1 MMALDASTFE
11 TLIPS
16 RFISFTLPNPISSHS
31 HDSLLRVAVLDSPLT
46 HSPPPHVAAMLVPQG
61 RESDWIFSTKSGHL
75 QLLFTS
81 PQPISRFILIG
92 NQFHHRTADDS
103 YQEKFQVWSKPLLLA
118 LSPKSLF
125 INGIIPDI
133 PILIYEDNIV
143 SSVVIHQCVS
153 SHVGEMLVENVEIKT
168 KNFRREFRRRLRFK
182 RMPNLIQTEVLIVP
196 ETDYSDSSLN
206 SVIIG
211 DAKFMLDLRVLVH
224 PYLAPMVASLSLISE
239 YIEGRIQSG
248 LRPKALCLGVGGGAL
263 LTFMAIQLGFEV
275 IGVDSDKEVLKVA
288 KNYFGLDDS
297 EFLHVIVGDA
307 VKYIKKLAYRGKH
320 NNKSSFADSESG
332 GFDPLQN
339 GDEVTHKFDVVM
351 VDLDSG
357 DIVDGISSPPLEFV
371 RKRVLLAAKLVLS
384 EFGILAINVISPS
397 QSFYDNLVNHF
408 QKVFHELYKIAVGNG
423 ENFILIATVSPQVF
437 SVGDCSDSFL
447 LRLKSL
453 IPETYIN
460 SIRKI

>member
-1 MMALDASTFE
+1 MALDTSTFE

-16 RFISFTLPNPISSHS
+16 RFISFTLPNPISSH
-31 HDSLLRVAVLDSPLT
+31 SLLRVAVLDSPLT

-81 PQPISRFILIG
+81 PQSISRFILIG
-92 NQFHHRTADDS
+92 NQFHHQPHSADDDS
-103 YQEKFQVWSKPLLLA
+103 FQQQFHVWSKPLLLA

-125 INGIIPDI
+125 MNGIIPDI

-168 KNFRREFRRRLRFK
+168 QNFRREFRRRLRFK

-196 ETDYSDSSLN
+196 ETDSSNSSLN

-239 YIEGRIQSG
+239 YIDGRIQSG
-248 LRPKALCLGVGGGAL
+248 IRPKALCLGVGGGAL
-263 LTFMAIQLGFEV
+263 LTFMAIQLGFDV
-275 IGVDSDKEVLKVA
+275 IGVDSDTEVLKVA
-288 KNYFGLDDS
+288 KNYFGLEES

-307 VKYIKKLAYRGKH
+307 VKYIKKLAYRGKR
-320 NNKSSFADSESG
+320 NNKSSFADSESD
-332 GFDPLQN
+332 GFDHLRN
-339 GDEVTHKFDVVM
+339 GDELTHKFDVVM
-351 VDLDSG
+351 IDLDSG

-371 RKRVLLAAKLVLS
+371 RKRVLQAAKLVLS

-408 QKVFHELYKIAVGNG
+408 QKVFHELYKIDVGNG
-423 ENFILIATVSPQVF
+423 ENFVLIATVSPQVF
-437 SVGDCSDSFL
+437 SVGGCSDSFL
-447 LRLKSL
+447 LRLKSV